1 MFTDTF
7 GLLYFI
13 NNPLFTGER
22 LKRKIRKAIS
32 PIIATLLLVSISIA
46 GILIVYRF
54 MSTVMSSSS
63 NVVGMQVVDKQ
74 LKILSDGSAAFYI
87 SAKNIGNT
95 ELTVKEIS
103 VGNYTE
109 QLASPIKVRPG
120 DTFTYNKIIT
130 TTTFEVGKEYPVII
144 KAELPD
150 GTVKV
155 FQEIIRGE

>member
-1 MFTDTF
+1 M
-7 GLLYFI
+7 
-13 NNPLFTGER
+13 
-22 LKRKIRKAIS
+22 KRKMRKAIS

-54 MSTVMSSSS
+54 MNTIMASSS
-63 NVVGMQVVDKQ
+63 NIVGMQVVDKQ
-74 LKILSDGSAAFYI
+74 LKILSNGSAAFYI

-95 ELTVKEIS
+95 KLTVKEIII
-103 VGNYTE
+103 GNYTE
-109 QLASPIKVRPG
+109 QLTSPVKLKSG

-130 TTTFEVGKEYPVII
+130 AATFEVGKEYPVII